1 MFEKV
6 LIKRGCG
13 RHIYEVKGAQ
23 GMTKE
28 EILNKCDYN
37 NFGGVVYVG
46 ADGCGTVEVYV
57 D

>member
-1 MFEKV
+1 MFECRLV
-6 LIKRGCG
+6 RRGYG
-13 RHIYEVKGAQ
+13 THTYEVKGAQ

>member
-1 MFEKV
+1 MFECT
-6 LIKRGCG
+6 LIKKGYG
-13 RHIYEVKGAQ
+13 THTYAVKGAI

-37 NFGGVVYVG
+37 NFGGCVYVG
-46 ADGCGTVEVYV
+46 ENGCGTVEVYV